1 MDNYS
6 IFSNVTLM
14 PDTESEKP
22 KKKIFVFFLPNIT
35 RYNSYALC
43 IKRQNKHTE
52 IVHLVW
58 VLFN

>member
-22 KKKIFVFFLPNIT
+22 KSFFFLFFFYQILPNIT
-35 RYNSYALC
+35 VTLY
-43 IKRQNKHTE
+43 
-52 IVHLVW
+52 
-58 VLFN
+58 VLKDKISTQK